1 VALAVLAPAV
11 PLVVALLARR
21 HPPWVPDLDLALTEL
36 RVRDVGGAH
45 TPLIGLPGR
54 IGPPQRQGSHP
65 GPLGFYLLAPGY
77 RLLGSTVFAL
87 QASTVLV
94 HLTAVGAT
102 IGLVVRRL
110 GARWA
115 LAVGLALAGLV
126 AALGPNLFTEPWN
139 PHLPVLWWSAFLAA
153 AWCVLCGDAPAL
165 PVLVLAG
172 AVCAQSHLSYLGP
185 VGVITVVAVVVG
197 IAWPGDEPARHRFR
211 WLGGAALLGV
221 VLWAP
226 PALDQLRHD
235 PGNASLLADPLL
247 DPPEA
252 PIGLREGGRLV
263 LERLDVAH
271 LVRSAAVDPGR
282 LADSYPEGAS
292 AARGGLLLT
301 VALAVGAAAWGSAR
315 RPLRAAQGLAA
326 VALLLGV
333 TSAARIFG
341 YPWSYLLLW
350 GWADGLLLLL
360 VTIAGV
366 PVATSAV
373 RARVAWRRDGPVAGA
388 RAQGALVGL
397 LGVLL
402 VATSA
407 RASVRAAGA
416 SATNP
421 VVSRTVRALLPGVLE
436 GLAPGERYL
445 VTWADSIHLGGHG
458 YGMVDELE
466 RHGVAVAVADDLAT
480 QFGRHRTVRGGDPVA
495 GHLVVATGRGRSTV
509 AAEPGARVLAQVDVR
524 TAAERAEQ
532 AAVHDELVAVL
543 QDAGLDELVP
553 AVDDNLLGVA
563 FDPRLPAAARSLVAR
578 LDALGAPAA
587 VYLVPPG

>member
-1 VALAVLAPAV
+1 
-11 PLVVALLARR
+11 
-21 HPPWVPDLDLALTEL
+21 
-36 RVRDVGGAH
+36 
-45 TPLIGLPGR
+45 
-54 IGPPQRQGSHP
+54 
-65 GPLGFYLLAPGY
+65 
-77 RLLGSTVFAL
+77 
-87 QASTVLV
+87 
-94 HLTAVGAT
+94 
-102 IGLVVRRL
+102 
-110 GARWA
+110 
-115 LAVGLALAGLV
+115 
-126 AALGPNLFTEPWN
+126 
-139 PHLPVLWWSAFLAA
+139 
-153 AWCVLCGDAPAL
+153 
-165 PVLVLAG
+165 
-172 AVCAQSHLSYLGP
+172 
-185 VGVITVVAVVVG
+185 
-197 IAWPGDEPARHRFR
+197 
-211 WLGGAALLGV
+211 
-221 VLWAP
+221 
-226 PALDQLRHD
+226 
-235 PGNASLLADPLL
+235 
-247 DPPEA
+247 
-252 PIGLREGGRLV
+252 
-263 LERLDVAH
+263 
-271 LVRSAAVDPGR
+271 
-282 LADSYPEGAS
+282 
-292 AARGGLLLT
+292 
-301 VALAVGAAAWGSAR
+301 
-315 RPLRAAQGLAA
+315 
-326 VALLLGV
+326 
-333 TSAARIFG
+333 
-341 YPWSYLLLW
+341 
-350 GWADGLLLLL
+350 
-360 VTIAGV
+360 
-366 PVATSAV
+366 V
-373 RARVAWRRDGPVAGA
+373 RARVARRRDGPVAGA

-495 GHLVVATGRGRSTV
+495 GHLVVATGRARSTV